1 MKIAKLTVSKK
12 IALIAGGLILVSGA
26 IIYASWNGKEDFA
39 QRAEAVRKSIVEEV
53 SVTGKTRPKS
63 EIELAFETGG
73 KIVKVLKSVGDSVAS
88 GEILAQIDAGQLLAD
103 LTQAQGLIDAAQA
116 KLDALKRGT
125 RPEDISVSQA
135 QLAKAEQDLQN
146 IYVSI
151 PNKLS
156 DAYLAAESA
165 ARKQL
170 DGIFNGPEAQSPTL
184 TFDTTDTEAK
194 QESQNLRVVVSAELN
209 LWKTETAGLSSA
221 SSATELENALLKS
234 SARLRTV
241 LNLLNN
247 VMDSLVSSISL
258 SSATVAT
265 YKTNVDTARTSVSA
279 SIAALTAVTQ
289 NLSSSKAALQVS
301 QSQLQVLL
309 AGTRPEDIRAQE
321 AVVKQAQAQYASVQ
335 AKLAKTAIRSPIK
348 GTVTVMNVRIGEIA
362 APNTIVASVISD
374 QDFEIESNLTEVDVV
389 KIKVGNPAD
398 ITFDA
403 YGDAAVFKGEVV
415 SVEPAETVIEGIPTY
430 KVVLNLTGGA
440 SEKIKSG
447 LTANISIYTQTKN
460 SVIVIPQRFV
470 SFLAG
475 EKKVL
480 VLEGR
485 EVVERAV
492 TTGIKDNE
500 GNIEITTGLAEGE
513 VVVIN

>member
-1 MKIAKLTVSKK
+1 
-12 IALIAGGLILVSGA
+12 
-26 IIYASWNGKEDFA
+26 
-39 QRAEAVRKSIVEEV
+39 
-53 SVTGKTRPKS
+53 
-63 EIELAFETGG
+63 
-73 KIVKVLKSVGDSVAS
+73 
-88 GEILAQIDAGQLLAD
+88 
-103 LTQAQGLIDAAQA
+103 
-116 KLDALKRGT
+116 
-125 RPEDISVSQA
+125 
-135 QLAKAEQDLQN
+135 
-146 IYVSI
+146 
-151 PNKLS
+151 
-156 DAYLAAESA
+156 
-165 ARKQL
+165 
-170 DGIFNGPEAQSPTL
+170 
-184 TFDTTDTEAK
+184 
-194 QESQNLRVVVSAELN
+194 
-209 LWKTETAGLSSA
+209 
-221 SSATELENALLKS
+221 
-234 SARLRTV
+234 
-241 LNLLNN
+241 
-247 VMDSLVSSISL
+247 
-258 SSATVAT
+258 
-265 YKTNVDTARTSVSA
+265 
-279 SIAALTAVTQ
+279 
-289 NLSSSKAALQVS
+289 
-301 QSQLQVLL
+301 
-309 AGTRPEDIRAQE
+309 
-321 AVVKQAQAQYASVQ
+321 
-335 AKLAKTAIRSPIK
+335 
-348 GTVTVMNVRIGEIA
+348 MNVRIGEIS